1 MGKARERE
9 VQIVCMFEEQE
20 VEDGAQ
26 ILAISLE
33 RFQRLKEWEEAVM
46 EMGESKR
53 VTFDGVLMVLNN
65 ADGFTAST
73 EVAMERG
80 WAIWLRG
87 DETGAMDWA
96 LWELKPWEHNW
107 WERKCKEGSLNVDF
121 GMPPIQED
129 KSFCHLLSC
138 P

>member
-80 WAIWLRG
+80 
-87 DETGAMDWA
+87 
-96 LWELKPWEHNW
+96 
-107 WERKCKEGSLNVDF
+107 
-121 GMPPIQED
+121 
-129 KSFCHLLSC
+129 
-138 P
+138 